1 MTQKKQ
7 KLLRDATQI
16 MHRRYAHLKGF
27 KVALEE
33 ERSKAAIGELICQ
46 SREALKL
53 SQRDLAKRVG
63 TSQSAISRIEDADY
77 EGLKIETLER
87 IAAALELPLA
97 IRLGKRS
104 ALLQPATA

>member
-1 MTQKKQ
+1 MPQKKH
-7 KLLRDATQI
+7 KPVTDAVQI
-16 MHRRYAHLKGF
+16 LHRRYAHLKGW
-27 KVALEE
+27 KKAVDE
-33 ERSKAAIGELICQ
+33 ERGKAAIGELIRQ

-53 SQRDLAKRVG
+53 SQRELAKRVG

-77 EGLKIETLER
+77 DGLKIETLER

-104 ALLQPATA
+104 AQLQPATA